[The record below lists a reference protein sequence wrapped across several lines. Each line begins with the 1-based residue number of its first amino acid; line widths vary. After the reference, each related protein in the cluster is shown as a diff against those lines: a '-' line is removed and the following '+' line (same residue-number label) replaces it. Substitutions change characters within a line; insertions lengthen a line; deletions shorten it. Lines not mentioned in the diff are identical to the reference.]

1 MRWARVT
8 KFDPRAAALADRHY
22 TRQTPGSDQF
32 MPSGRT
38 IVLLTDDALAVWGT
52 HWAVGGG
59 VLWST
64 HDWPRA
70 WNCSIFRNEGPHL
83 SSDLIREAVAATRA
97 LWGDP
102 TDEGFITFVDRDK
115 VRPKRDPGR
124 CFLRAGFRFVG
135 YTRSGKVA
143 LQLAPADFPD
153 PDPPTDSKLPLFWPD
168 EEPFV
173 AKRDVFGGQLRR
185 LA

>member
-1 MRWARVT
+1 
-8 KFDPRAAALADRHY
+8 
-22 TRQTPGSDQF
+22 

-38 IVLLTDDALAVWGT
+38 IVLLTDDGLAVWGT
-52 HWAVGGG
+52 HYAVGNG

-64 HDWPRA
+64 HDWPMA

-83 SSDLIREAVAATRA
+83 SSELVVEAVAATRA

-102 TDEGFITFVDRDK
+102 TEQGFITFVDRSK

-135 YTRSGKVA
+135 YTQSGKVA
-143 LQLAPADFPD
+143 LQLAPADFP
-153 PDPPTDSKLPLFWPD
+153 PPEAPLGATAPLFAR
-168 EEPFV
+168 EPEAFV
-173 AKRDVFGGQLRR
+173 PKRDIFGGQLRR
-185 LA
+185 LP